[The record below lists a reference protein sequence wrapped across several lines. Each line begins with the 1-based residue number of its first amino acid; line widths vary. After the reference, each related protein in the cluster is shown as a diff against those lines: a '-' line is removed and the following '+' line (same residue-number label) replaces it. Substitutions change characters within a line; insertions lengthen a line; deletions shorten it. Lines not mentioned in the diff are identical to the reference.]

1 MEYKYILS
9 AQRPRRQPP
18 PPTRSTTVKTD
29 AQLRQLGGSDR
40 FVNRQST
47 RQTHDHTGA
56 KQVITW
62 PVELKRRDEPTR
74 APHATACGCSAG
86 VIYWRSSSTAEWYY
100 HTTTHAGRVAACDFG
115 GERLRHKLD
124 DFANISR
131 RWLTTGSLNSDR
143 RDYSSAHVPAHGART
158 WWPSW
163 MWRETLWPTAAQS
176 VETQDHRLDEN
187 EPAALCHF
195 AR

>member
-74 APHATACGCSAG
+74 APHATACGAVQVSSIGAQVPRLNG
-86 VIYWRSSSTAEWYY
+86 IITQLRTQGESPRAILEVNGFVISLMTLP
-100 HTTTHAGRVAACDFG
+100 TFP
-115 GERLRHKLD
+115 D
-124 DFANISR
+124 D
-131 RWLTTGSLNSDR
+131 G
-143 RDYSSAHVPAHGART
+143 
-158 WWPSW
+158 
-163 MWRETLWPTAAQS
+163 
-176 VETQDHRLDEN
+176 
-187 EPAALCHF
+187 
-195 AR
+195 